1 MTHGTTQFAR
11 VPAHLFQQ
19 LRGPSNSAAL
29 AVLTAMCL
37 DMDYRTNVYKN
48 AIKDLEVS
56 SGYSRSSVKHALRR
70 LIDIGAISRVT
81 RATKYGTQLASHF
94 IIHFD
99 SPPVNECPPG
109 SAHSPGGSVEQT
121 GGSVDCPLGSTGCPP
136 SSEIIQSSIKNF
148 PEETKDAHELAAPA
162 AQRLRRVSLT
172 RLQEEDWGTPLGA
185 DPEEP
190 SPKPAPKRRGHDP
203 DKAPGL
209 VDFFTHA
216 VQDVWTQR
224 PGPKFAP
231 DVNVGAMRKTVKQLL
246 DAGATPDT
254 IRRAMVLCSEELRS
268 RSLKPGQEPWKY
280 FVYHRARLLE
290 EVLRRNPSDDAV
302 PSGRHT
308 TEHAGKDME
317 WVWE

>member
-1 MTHGTTQFAR
+1 MTQGTTQFAR
-11 VPAHLFQQ
+11 VPAHLIHQ
-19 LRGPSNSAAL
+19 LRGPRNSAAL
-29 AVLTAMCL
+29 AVLTAICL
-37 DMDYRTNVYKN
+37 DMDYKTNTYRLTTS
-48 AIKDLEVS
+48 DLEVA
-56 SGYSRSSVKHALRR
+56 SGYSRASVQRAITQ
-70 LIDIGAISRVT
+70 LIGIGAISRVS
-81 RATKYGTQLASHF
+81 RASKYGTQLTNHLVVNFNSER
-94 IIHFD
+94 
-99 SPPVNECPPG
+99 PPAETRCL
-109 SAHSPGGSVEQT
+109 ADEQACLMGETEVLT
-121 GGSVDCPLGSTGCPP
+121 GDQTCLMGAAPSTE
-136 SSEIIQSSIKNF
+136 SIQSSNKLL
-148 PEETKDAHELAAPA
+148 PDQKRYAHQGAPA
-162 AQRLRRVSLT
+162 AQRLRRAGIKRV
-172 RLQEEDWGTPLGA
+172 QEDDWGTPLGS

-190 SPKPAPKRRGHDP
+190 APKPQPKKRRHNP

-209 VDFFTHA
+209 VEYFTHA

-231 DVNVGAMRKTVKQLL
+231 DVNVGAMRKAVKQLL